1 LARVKRGVTKHAR
14 HKKILKA
21 ARGYTG
27 ASSRSYKWAHEAV
40 MHAWAYSYRHRRE
53 RKGDFRRLWI
63 VRISA
68 VCREAGTSY
77 SQFMHGLKLAGVELD
92 RKILADMA
100 VRDPEGFSKLM
111 RCLRNNWPR
120 SSVPQKIKQ
129 KARLRAVDLRSTFE
143 RTRNRCRYPRCGVAV
158 PL

>member
-1 LARVKRGVTKHAR
+1 MPRVKRGVTNHAR

-21 ARGYTG
+21 ARGYSG

-63 VRISA
+63 IRIGA
-68 VCREAGTSY
+68 GCREAGTTY

-92 RKILADMA
+92 RKILADLA
-100 VRDPEGFSKLM
+100 VRDTDAFNKL
-111 RCLRNNWPR
+111 
-120 SSVPQKIKQ
+120 
-129 KARLRAVDLRSTFE
+129 
-143 RTRNRCRYPRCGVAV
+143 VAIANEQ
-158 PL
+158 LAAA

>member
-1 LARVKRGVTKHAR
+1 MARVKRGVTKHAR

-77 SQFMHGLKLAGVELD
+77 NQFMHGLKLAGVELD

-100 VRDPEGFSKLM
+100 VRDPEGFSKLIEM
-111 RCLRNNWPR
+111 SKEQL
-120 SSVPQKIKQ
+120 
-129 KARLRAVDLRSTFE
+129 AAV
-143 RTRNRCRYPRCGVAV
+143 
-158 PL
+158 